1 MSSRP
6 RWINQSRLDLYTP
19 PLPFF
24 FHLSSL
30 LTVCF
35 SCSLS
40 LSLLRTE
47 PAGDSFV
54 LLINDENHI
63 LHNTSKLKEIGDR
76 EKEHQGPF
84 IPIKFLS
91 RSNPSSALFVLSAVQ
106 TQRGPVIHFFPL
118 KWSLAVWDFFWDTII
133 PCFRAESF
141 VSVSNT
147 SCAWAAATTGCQHC
161 SVSSHSQRKH
171 RKSRRVSGDSGLSIS
186 QWCTAGCSV
195 PVRSCDVL
203 FLHKESLY
211 RFLKS
216 CLLHD
221 QKISCR

>member
-6 RWINQSRLDLYTP
+6 RWINQSGLDLYTP

-30 LTVCF
+30 RTVCF

-40 LSLLRTE
+40 PSLLRTE

-106 TQRGPVIHFFPL
+106 TQRGPVIHFFPSQIISG
-118 KWSLAVWDFFWDTII
+118 SLGFLQGYNHTLLQGWKLCV
-133 PCFRAESF
+133 CF
-141 VSVSNT
+141 
-147 SCAWAAATTGCQHC
+147 
-161 SVSSHSQRKH
+161 K
-171 RKSRRVSGDSGLSIS
+171 
-186 QWCTAGCSV
+186 
-195 PVRSCDVL
+195 
-203 FLHKESLY
+203 Y
-211 RFLKS
+211 
-216 CLLHD
+216 
-221 QKISCR
+221 